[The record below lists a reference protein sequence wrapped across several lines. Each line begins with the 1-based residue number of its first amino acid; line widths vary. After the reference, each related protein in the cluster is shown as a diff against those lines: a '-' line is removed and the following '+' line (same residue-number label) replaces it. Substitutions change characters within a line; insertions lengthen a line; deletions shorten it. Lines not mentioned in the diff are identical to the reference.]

1 MRVRTS
7 EYLKSSHDIPHQGNI
22 RRISGTGT
30 VFQQLDG
37 LARERERLQKQRSIW
52 LAKARRL
59 EERIGQLDSQAQ
71 VLLKRAE
78 PLIREAEEEVPYP
91 LPLPD

>member
-22 RRISGTGT
+22 RHNSGMGNLH
-30 VFQQLDG
+30 QQLEG
-37 LARERERLQKQRSIW
+37 LARERERLERQHSIW

-59 EERIGQLDSQAQ
+59 QERIAQLDSQAQ

-91 LPLPD
+91 LPR

>member
-7 EYLKSSHDIPHQGNI
+7 EFLKSSHDIPHQGNI
-22 RRISGTGT
+22 RHLAGMGNLY
-30 VFQQLDG
+30 QQLEG

-59 EERIGQLDSQAQ
+59 EDRIAHLDAQAQ
-71 VLLKRAE
+71 ALQKRAE
-78 PLIREAEEEVPYP
+78 PLLREAEEEVPYP
-91 LPLPD
+91 LPR